1 MPANRLARASPR
13 GLGFGSKLSRGRG
26 TAALFAGP
34 PGTGKTMAAEVVA
47 GDLGLDLCTIDLSAV
62 VSKYIGE
69 TEKNLERIFSAAEDA
84 NAILFFDEAD
94 ALFGKRSEVQD
105 AHDRYANIE
114 VAYLLQRMEQYDG
127 IAILAT
133 NLRQHLDDAFTRR
146 LAFVVD
152 FPFPGD
158 AERRQIWELALAGAP
173 LAAGADLDRLAR
185 GFRLS
190 GGSIRNA
197 ALQAAFLAA
206 GDGTPIGMPHLQ
218 DAVRRELRKMGKV
231 APDTA
236 AEPLAGA
243 S

>member
-1 MPANRLARASPR
+1 LRERVL
-13 GLGFGSKLSRGRG
+13 GDWGFGTKLSRGRG
-26 TAALFAGP
+26 TTALFAGP
-34 PGTGKTMAAEVVA
+34 PGTGKTTAAEVVA
-47 GDLGLDLCTIDLSAV
+47 GDLGLDLFTIDLSAV

-69 TEKNLERIFSAAEDA
+69 TEKNLERIFSAAEDTD
-84 NAILFFDEAD
+84 AILFFDEAD
-94 ALFGKRSEVQD
+94 ALFGKRSDVRE

-114 VAYLLQRMEQYDG
+114 VAYLLQRMEQYEG

-133 NLRQHLDDAFTRR
+133 SLRQHLDDAFTRR

-158 AERRQIWELALAGAP
+158 AERRRIWELTLAGAP
-173 LAAGADLDRLAR
+173 LAAGADLDLLAR

-206 GDGTPIGMPHLQ
+206 GDGTPVGMPHLL

-231 APDTA
+231 APDA
-236 AEPLAGA
+236 AAGLLAGA
-243 S
+243 G